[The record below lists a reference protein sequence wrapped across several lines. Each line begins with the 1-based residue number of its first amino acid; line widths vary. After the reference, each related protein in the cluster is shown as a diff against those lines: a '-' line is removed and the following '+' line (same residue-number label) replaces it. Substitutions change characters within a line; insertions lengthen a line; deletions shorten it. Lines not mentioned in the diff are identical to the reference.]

1 MVAIRSSL
9 QQPALCGLF
18 HTKRKQLP
26 QADCFVSVASYKIL
40 FQFDTSCADNTLSSQ
55 TDKETAMKQCIIKV
69 AGARYTALFP
79 STCAALEDALKRF
92 PGATAISVKTA

>member
-1 MVAIRSSL
+1 VSRSSS

-18 HTKRKQLP
+18 HSKHKQRPL
-26 QADCFVSVASYKIL
+26 ADYFISVFSYKIL
-40 FQFDTSCADNTLSSQ
+40 FQFDTSCTDNSLSSQ